1 MRKVVRLMLATLMVA
16 GLVGAAGAAQAASFG
31 DQEVINRGD
40 CSGIS
45 DWKLRIRTDG
55 PSRLDL
61 NFEAGE
67 VPGQNWRV
75 GMSYNGAIVFNGV
88 ATSGANGEFDV
99 DVEVNN
105 QAGRDTLR
113 GIARNLQTGE
123 TCRGTVSADF

>member
-1 MRKVVRLMLATLMVA
+1 MRKAVRLMLATLMVV
-16 GLVGAAGAAQAASFG
+16 GLVGAAGAAQASGG

-45 DWKLRIRTDG
+45 DWKVRIRTDG
-55 PSRLDL
+55 PDRLDL

-75 GMSYNGAIVFNGV
+75 RMSYNGSVVFNGV

-105 QAGRDTLR
+105 QAGQDRLL
-113 GIARNLQTGE
+113 GLARNMQTGE
-123 TCRGTVSADF
+123 TCRGSVTADF

>member
-1 MRKVVRLMLATLMVA
+1 MRKAVRLMVATLMVV
-16 GLVGAAGAAQAASFG
+16 GLVGAAGAAQASGG
-31 DQEVINRGD
+31 DQEKIKRGD

-55 PSRLDL
+55 PDRLDL

-75 GMSYNGAIVFNGV
+75 QMSYNGGVVFNGV
-88 ATSGANGEFDV
+88 VTSGANGEFDV

-105 QAGRDTLR
+105 QAGQDKLQ
-113 GIARNLQTGE
+113 GMARNLETGE
-123 TCRGTVSADF
+123 TCRGSVTADF

>member
-1 MRKVVRLMLATLMVA
+1 MRKAVRLMLATLMVV
-16 GLVGAAGAAQAASFG
+16 GLVGAAGAAQASGG
-31 DQEVINRGD
+31 DQEEINRGD

-55 PSRLDL
+55 PDRLDL

-75 GMSYNGAIVFNGV
+75 RMSYNGSVVFNGV

-105 QAGRDTLR
+105 QAGQDRLQ
-113 GIARNLQTGE
+113 GLARNMQTGE
-123 TCRGTVSADF
+123 TCRGSVAADF